1 MIAGFRSFG
10 TLSSKISLLGFIAS
24 SVIVLLTI
32 TVALAPFISP
42 IYLIVT
48 FILAAFTYVKLGYFK
63 KWLRLVIVIAAAAA
77 AVWLISGFLYIIG
90 GVDFAPHSDVLI
102 IYIDI
107 HKWVVLVAALIAV
120 LFCYLYESRRF
131 WLLVFFQSFL
141 LFIAFYLRED
151 MFSFLHP
158 WQNTLVLSMFFAFQ
172 IVMLNK
178 NGSRFFYAALLFLLL
193 SFTFSGVFA
202 IVPAIA
208 KGDTRKGGGL
218 LEASALNYRFSS
230 TVDLEPEIELPDSLL
245 LLYKR
250 EGQSSGELLKH
261 KSMSLYTPGGGF
273 SVHPLD
279 LKSVL
284 PDPEEK
290 TYSFRNREYEDNEG
304 VTIYSYRERLSQ
316 EMYFLQLDREI
327 LYRPEI
333 LSLSQLELK
342 DSRSFSWAYQLESQV
357 SNALPFHLRIVLDPD
372 EGLTD
377 NEREVYTRYNGSDV
391 IADMASEI
399 VDGIYIDK
407 ARDRYDAA
415 NAINNYLLDNYYYS
429 LKPGPAPQG
438 ERLEYFLTSGKK
450 GYCSYF
456 AMSMVL
462 MLRSLD
468 IPARLV
474 TGFYVDPDSRVL
486 DYYPIRANL
495 AHAWVEVYFGK
506 AGWIEFDP
514 TSQVLA
520 PGEFMRFDSM
530 YQEDDAIKKL
540 IEEILKGKR
549 ILSNNQAVSSGSADW
564 GIVLLIIFFTA
575 LYVMYQ
581 LVFRWFLYLPFWSK
595 RQRYQYMVRYLTLKA
610 HCFAKGF
617 NRGETLSQWAGRIQ
631 LAEVSDFIKIYD
643 QYRFD
648 SKNEHL
654 TGDGKHFL
662 CSWKAAM
669 KSLSSDRGEQIWWI
683 LLPGI
688 RRPF

>member
-1 MIAGFRSFG
+1 MIAGISSPDTFG
-10 TLSSKISLLGFIAS
+10 AKISLFGFITS
-24 SVIVLLTI
+24 SIIVLLTI
-32 TVALAPFISP
+32 TVALAPFVSP
-42 IYLIVT
+42 VYLISA
-48 FILAAFTYVKLGYFK
+48 FILAAFCYVKLGFFK
-63 KWLRLVIVIAAAAA
+63 KWLRLVIVLAGTAAAI
-77 AVWLISGFLYIIG
+77 WLISGFLYVIG

-102 IYIDI
+102 IYFDI
-107 HKWVVLVAALIAV
+107 HKWVVLAAALIAV
-120 LFCYLYESRRF
+120 LSFYLFERRLF
-131 WLLVFFQSFL
+131 WLLVFFQSLL
-141 LFIAFYLRED
+141 LFTAFYLRED

-158 WQNTLVLSMFFAFQ
+158 WQNTLVLSMFFGCQ
-172 IVMLNK
+172 ILMLNK

-193 SFTFSGVFA
+193 SFTFSGIFA
-202 IVPAIA
+202 IVPAIT

-261 KSMSLYTPGGGF
+261 RSMSLYTPGGGF

-284 PDPEEK
+284 PDPEAK

-304 VTIYSYRERLSQ
+304 VTIFSYRERLLQ

-327 LYRPEI
+327 IYRPEI

-372 EGLTD
+372 EGLS
-377 NEREVYTRYNGSDV
+377 NQELEVYTRYKGSKV
-391 IADMASEI
+391 IADMALEI
-399 VDGIYIDK
+399 VDDIYMDK
-407 ARDRYDAA
+407 ARDRYDAVE
-415 NAINNYLLDNYYYS
+415 AINNYLLDNYYYS
-429 LKPGPAPQG
+429 LKPGPAPR
-438 ERLEYFLTSGKK
+438 EKRLEHFLTQGKK

-549 ILSNNQAVSSGSADW
+549 ILSANQAADSGGADQ
-564 GIVLLIIFFTA
+564 GVILLIIFITA
-575 LYVMYQ
+575 LYAMYQ
-581 LVFRWFLYLPFWSK
+581 LVFRLFVYVPFWSTK
-595 RQRYQYMVRYLTLKA
+595 QRCQYMARYLTLKA
-610 HCFAKGF
+610 YCFSKGF
-617 NRGETLSQWAGRIQ
+617 SRGETLSQWAGRIQ
-631 LAEVSDFIKIYD
+631 LSEVIDFIAIYD
-643 QYRFD
+643 QYRFA
-648 SKNEHL
+648 
-654 TGDGKHFL
+654 GKDTHVLKDQENFEFN
-662 CSWKAAM
+662 WKTAM
-669 KSLSSDRGEQIWWI
+669 KSLTADRSEKIWWI